1 MADEPLYVNREAIER
16 VNALIAEGKAE
27 DLLDA
32 YYDLSMQYVYDVLV
46 YAANQPDDAQL
57 VSAQNFARNLLD
69 DWSK

>member
-1 MADEPLYVNREAIER
+1 MTEPMDVEAIER
-16 VNALIAEGKAE
+16 VNALVAEGKAR
-27 DLLDA
+27 DLLDT
-32 YYDLSMQYVYDVLV
+32 YYDVSSQYVYDVLL